1 MSRLFVPFVLLQYL
15 LPQHALSRFVALFAE
30 GSFLKNAL
38 IKTFIRRY
46 RVDLSEALIS
56 DPAEF
61 ASFNAFFTR
70 ELKPSARSIEDAGDS
85 FVCPADGTISQLGNI
100 SNDQLLQAKGRHYS
114 VVDLLGGDTELAEQF
129 LDGSFAT
136 IYLSPRDY
144 HRVHMPLA
152 GRLDRMIYIPGKLF
166 SVNAQT
172 TAAVPNLFARN
183 ERVVCLF
190 QSDAGPMALIL
201 VGAMIVA
208 GIETVWAGQV
218 CPGLESR
225 TVRESSYTDH
235 SPPIDLPTGAEM
247 GRFKLGSTVIALFG
261 PGAVDLDSTLMP
273 EAAVRMGQAMG
284 TVRDPLTQVAELDVS
299 KSILL

>member
-1 MSRLFVPFVLLQYL
+1 MSRLFLPFVLLQYL

-70 ELKPSARSIEDAGDS
+70 ELKPGARPIEDAGDS

-114 VVDLLGGDTELAEQF
+114 VVDLLGGDTELAAQF

-136 IYLSPRDY
+136 VYLSPRDY

-152 GRLDRMIYIPGKLF
+152 GRLDRMVYIPGKLF
-166 SVNAQT
+166 SVNART

-183 ERVVCLF
+183 ERVACLF

-208 GIETVWAGQV
+208 GIETVWSGQV
-218 CPGLESR
+218 CPGLKSR

-235 SPPIDLPTGAEM
+235 SPPIELPTGAEM

-284 TVRDPLTQVAELDVS
+284 TVVGTL
-299 KSILL
+299 

>member
-1 MSRLFVPFVLLQYL
+1 MSRLFMPFVLLQYL
-15 LPQHALSRFVALFAE
+15 LPQHTLSRFVALFAE
-30 GSFLKNAL
+30 GSFLKNVL

-46 RVDLSEALIS
+46 KVDLSEALIS

-70 ELKPSARSIEDAGDS
+70 ELKPGARSIDDAGDS
-85 FVCPADGTISQLGNI
+85 FVCPADGTISQLGNL

-114 VVDLLGGDTELAEQF
+114 LVDLLGGDSELAEQF

-136 IYLSPRDY
+136 VYLSPRDY

-152 GRLDRMIYIPGKLF
+152 GRLDCMVYVPGNLF

-208 GIETVWAGQV
+208 GIETVWSGQV
-218 CPGLESR
+218 CPGLKSR
-225 TVRESSYTDH
+225 TVRESSYADH
-235 SPPIDLPTGAEM
+235 SPPIELPTGAEM

-261 PGAVDLDSTLMP
+261 PGAVDLDSTLLP
-273 EAAVRMGQAMG
+273 ESAVRMGQAMG
-284 TVRDPLTQVAELDVS
+284 TVRNPLN
-299 KSILL
+299 KK

>member
-70 ELKPSARSIEDAGDS
+70 ELKQGARSIEDAGDS

-114 VVDLLGGDTELAEQF
+114 VVDLLGGDTELAAQF

-136 IYLSPRDY
+136 VYLSPRDY

-152 GRLDRMIYIPGKLF
+152 GRLDRMVYIPGKLF

-208 GIETVWAGQV
+208 GIETVWSGQV
-218 CPGLESR
+218 CPDLKNR

-235 SPPIDLPTGAEM
+235 SPPIELPTGAEM

-261 PGAVDLDSTLMP
+261 PGAADLDSTLMP

-284 TVRDPLTQVAELDVS
+284 TVRNPLN
-299 KSILL
+299 K

>member
-1 MSRLFVPFVLLQYL
+1 MSRLFLPFVLLQYL

-70 ELKPSARSIEDAGDS
+70 ELKPGARPIEDAGDS

-114 VVDLLGGDTELAEQF
+114 VVDLLGGDTELAAQF

-136 IYLSPRDY
+136 VYLSPRDY

-152 GRLDRMIYIPGKLF
+152 GRLDRMVYIPGKLF

-208 GIETVWAGQV
+208 GIETVWSGQV
-218 CPGLESR
+218 CPDLKNR

-235 SPPIDLPTGAEM
+235 SPPIELPTGAEM

-261 PGAVDLDSTLMP
+261 PGAADLDSTLMP

-284 TVRDPLTQVAELDVS
+284 TVRNPLN
-299 KSILL
+299 K

>member
-46 RVDLSEALIS
+46 KVDLSEALIS

-70 ELKPSARSIEDAGDS
+70 ELKQGARSIEDAGDS

-136 IYLSPRDY
+136 VYLSPRDY

-152 GRLDRMIYIPGKLF
+152 GRLDRMVYIPGKLF
-166 SVNAQT
+166 SVNART

-183 ERVVCLF
+183 ERVACLF

-208 GIETVWAGQV
+208 GIETVWSGQV
-218 CPGLESR
+218 CPGLKSR

-235 SPPIDLPTGAEM
+235 SPPIELPTGAEM

-284 TVRDPLTQVAELDVS
+284 TVVGTL
-299 KSILL
+299 

>member
-201 VGAMIVA
+201 VGAMMDIYSAIVVVVPLIA
-208 GIETVWAGQV
+208 PIAAAYGIDPVHLGIVFLANMELGYLM
-218 CPGLESR
+218 PPMGENLFL
-225 TVRESSYTDH
+225 SSYRFDKPLTEVYR
-235 SPPIDLPTGAEM
+235 STLPYTLLLLGAVLLITYVPGM
-247 GRFKLGSTVIALFG
+247 TLWLVRIVFG
-261 PGAVDLDSTLMP
+261 PG
-273 EAAVRMGQAMG
+273 
-284 TVRDPLTQVAELDVS
+284 
-299 KSILL
+299 

>member
-70 ELKPSARSIEDAGDS
+70 ELKPGARSIEDAGDS

-235 SPPIDLPTGAEM
+235 SPPIDLPTRAEM

-284 TVRDPLTQVAELDVS
+284 TVRAPLTQVAELDVS

>member
-1 MSRLFVPFVLLQYL
+1 MSRLFLPFVLLQYL

-46 RVDLSEALIS
+46 KVDLSEALIS

-70 ELKPSARSIEDAGDS
+70 ELKPGARPIEDAGDS

-136 IYLSPRDY
+136 VYLSPRDY

-152 GRLDRMIYIPGKLF
+152 GRLDRMVYIPGKLF

-183 ERVVCLF
+183 ERVACLF

-208 GIETVWAGQV
+208 GIETVWSGQV
-218 CPGLESR
+218 CPDLKNR

-235 SPPIDLPTGAEM
+235 SPPIELPTGAEM

-284 TVRDPLTQVAELDVS
+284 TVVGTL
-299 KSILL
+299 

>member
-46 RVDLSEALIS
+46 KVDLSEALIS

-70 ELKPSARSIEDAGDS
+70 ELKQGARSIEDAGDS

-136 IYLSPRDY
+136 VYLSPRDY

-152 GRLDRMIYIPGKLF
+152 GRLDRMVYIPGKLF

-208 GIETVWAGQV
+208 GIETVWSGQV
-218 CPGLESR
+218 CPGLKSR

-235 SPPIDLPTGAEM
+235 SPPIELPTGAEM

-284 TVRDPLTQVAELDVS
+284 TVVGTL
-299 KSILL
+299 

>member
-46 RVDLSEALIS
+46 KVDLSEALIS

-70 ELKPSARSIEDAGDS
+70 ELKQGARSIEDAGDS

-136 IYLSPRDY
+136 VYLSPRDY

-152 GRLDRMIYIPGKLF
+152 GRLDRMVYIPGKLF

-208 GIETVWAGQV
+208 GIETVWSGQV
-218 CPGLESR
+218 CPDLKNR

-235 SPPIDLPTGAEM
+235 SPPIELPTGAEM

-261 PGAVDLDSTLMP
+261 PGAADLDSTLMP

-284 TVRDPLTQVAELDVS
+284 TVRNPLN
-299 KSILL
+299 K